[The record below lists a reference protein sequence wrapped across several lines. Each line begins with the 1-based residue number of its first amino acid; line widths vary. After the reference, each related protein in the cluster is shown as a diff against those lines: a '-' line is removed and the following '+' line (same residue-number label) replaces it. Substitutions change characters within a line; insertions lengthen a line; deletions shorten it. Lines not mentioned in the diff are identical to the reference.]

1 MPPVEIEIE
10 LANGTDS
17 MLATALRD
25 AIAATLER
33 YPGRIPSFRALR
45 DRVLVRAEDTGEAV
59 TLVFDH
65 GKLQILDGEAGA
77 AQIRIIG
84 DRDTIL
90 ALTRLPLRYGLPD
103 LTSEA
108 GRRVFTRQ
116 LGGELTVRGL
126 LLRLPQIRHLLQV
139 VAGG

>member
-1 MPPVEIEIE
+1 MPSVEIEIE
-10 LANGTDS
+10 LANGSDS

-25 AIAATLER
+25 AIAGTLER
-33 YPGRIPSFRALR
+33 YPRRIASFRALR

-59 TLVFDH
+59 TLAFDH
-65 GKLQILDGEAGA
+65 GKLQISDGEAGA

-90 ALTRLPLRYGLPD
+90 ALTRLRLRYGLPD

-108 GRRVFTRQ
+108 GRRIVTQQ
-116 LGGELTVRGL
+116 LGGQLTIRGL